1 MSKVA
6 ARLRNVAI
14 EKRTGKLILTQIA
27 KTFTD
32 QRFARSGQ
40 DETELKVLKS
50 LEGNEMKF
58 FKMKKFA
65 ADESGAVTV
74 DWVVLTAAMVAIGG
88 ALISVVSG
96 GITTAGNNIVTSL
109 GEETGGTGGDGGDG
123 GDTPPAE

>member
-1 MSKVA
+1 
-6 ARLRNVAI
+6 
-14 EKRTGKLILTQIA
+14 
-27 KTFTD
+27 
-32 QRFARSGQ
+32 
-40 DETELKVLKS
+40 
-50 LEGNEMKF
+50 MKF

-109 GEETGGTGGDGGDG
+109 GEETGPSGGEGGEG